1 MHSGRRIGSMEPAIG
16 PEKAVDSY
24 RNSTGPS
31 PARHGGCK
39 KTATAAPLALSRYA
53 GEGSSEEASS
63 TAVTRAL
70 GCSRLKGRT
79 PTIFSLQGLVS
90 LSCDSRPAGERR
102 GFPGRGILHRL
113 FGRSTAQG
121 HPAGAMKRGCREF
134 EAKASVAWRAGCP
147 ERLPRESHLGG
158 DPRLIAAEIGS
169 DC

>member
-1 MHSGRRIGSMEPAIG
+1 MHSGRRIRSLEPAIG

-24 RNSTGPS
+24 RIRLDPH
-31 PARHGGCK
+31 PRV
-39 KTATAAPLALSRYA
+39 
-53 GEGSSEEASS
+53 
-63 TAVTRAL
+63 TAVAKKRNRRAACPL
-70 GCSRLKGRT
+70 PLRGRGIFRGGVEHRRDARVRVQQAQGRT

-113 FGRSTAQG
+113 CGRNTAQG
-121 HPAGAMKRGCREF
+121 HPAGTMKRGCREF
-134 EAKASVAWRAGCP
+134 EAKASVAWRTGCP